1 MKQNELDCR
10 DTAPLR
16 AVCLLVMRG
25 DRPFCWEVIFKTL
38 KGWVG
43 GGGHITWGS
52 FKINFMKVGQG
63 GNKRELKSN
72 VALTAVNSKY
82 RSYIT
87 TVDKVCDELR
97 HYL

>member
-1 MKQNELDCR
+1 MFISYEGRPAILLGGHFQNLEGL
-10 DTAPLR
+10 
-16 AVCLLVMRG
+16 
-25 DRPFCWEVIFKTL
+25 
-38 KGWVG
+38 GWG

-72 VALTAVNSKY
+72 VALTAVNSKH

>member
-1 MKQNELDCR
+1 MLGGHFQNLE
-10 DTAPLR
+10 
-16 AVCLLVMRG
+16 
-25 DRPFCWEVIFKTL
+25 
-38 KGWVG
+38 GWVG

-52 FKINFMKVGQG
+52 FKINFMKAGQG

-72 VALTAVNSKY
+72 VALTAVNSKHW
-82 RSYIT
+82 SYIT